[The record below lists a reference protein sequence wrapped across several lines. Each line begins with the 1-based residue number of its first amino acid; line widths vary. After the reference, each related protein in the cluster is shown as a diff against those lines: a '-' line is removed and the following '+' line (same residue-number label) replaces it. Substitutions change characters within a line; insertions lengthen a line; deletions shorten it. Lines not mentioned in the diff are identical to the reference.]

1 MATVQQK
8 REKNTPGRRHRLS
21 QGQEER
27 KHRGVQGATN
37 SWGLLESK
45 WGAGRGKG
53 ETGRVRGGREGEDKA
68 GKEGGVEEGREGEE
82 GQGG

>member
-8 REKNTPGRRHRLS
+8 RGNTAPGRRQGLS

-68 GKEGGVEEGREGEE
+68 GKGEGGSGGR
-82 GQGG
+82 